1 MGKDF
6 LLRPENNHPFFLYN
20 FAWILLLLVVY
31 VPIKVYFI
39 NVDCHLQIIL
49 VCEYQSFL
57 KILKRYSIK
66 IYKKPPLKSAKLKF
80 LLLGFFQDKNDI
92 ITPQE
97 YALLER
103 VLENW
108 IWPFF
113 LTFFLLGSI
122 HPHY

>member
-1 MGKDF
+1 M
-6 LLRPENNHPFFLYN
+6 
-20 FAWILLLLVVY
+20 
-31 VPIKVYFI
+31 
-39 NVDCHLQIIL
+39 
-49 VCEYQSFL
+49 
-57 KILKRYSIK
+57 
-66 IYKKPPLKSAKLKF
+66 LKSAKLKF

-108 IWPFF
+108 IWPFL

-122 HPHY
+122 HPHYFHISQNHIEVTVKGFDIA